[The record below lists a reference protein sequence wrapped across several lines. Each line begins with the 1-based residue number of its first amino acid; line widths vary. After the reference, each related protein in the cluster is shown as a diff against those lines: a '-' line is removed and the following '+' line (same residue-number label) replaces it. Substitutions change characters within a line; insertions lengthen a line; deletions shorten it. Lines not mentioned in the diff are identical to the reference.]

1 MKKVFLLLVT
11 ILLLGVINVKA
22 EEEYNIVIDENN
34 NFTLTDSS
42 NNQITDTTIA
52 KYEDNTLTLGEGKY
66 FNQIKIK
73 NDTTITSNDKGV
85 YIKELTTK
93 EGNTNVLANVT
104 INNLKVREDDTYIC
118 KIIIGGNLIIDD
130 SEINSKSTHSI
141 DGYSYVTNAKI
152 KATSYYANKNDSE
165 GYGLK
170 IINSEIETGILCPL
184 LSGLYIKDSTLDI
197 SSTLYSYGKVYID
210 GATIDVGISNTST
223 GTRITFQGRNNGEEI
238 IKNSTIKA
246 KNSIENSSN
255 DLTIENS
262 IIEIG
267 GISPNNSLLKIS
279 NSTLK
284 VKNGLS
290 YMRAIIEDSNLEVGY
305 IGFITYIEGE
315 KYLKINNSSLTTSG
329 NAIRTDNISNTEINN
344 SNIIFNNWLKVNGN
358 IEINNTNMKIMANK
372 QNYPGLFIENDLNI
386 NNSNVTIDHT
396 ENNKIVSII
405 KGNIFLDNKIFPI
418 DNNKTDLKIKE
429 YTKEEVIS
437 NVSSISGS
445 ITDDENVKV
454 FTYEDNSYSD
464 YVKLATQKT
473 ATFKVKNGTWL
484 DGTSD
489 DIKIDYLYGEP
500 LEIENLPKE
509 VQELL
514 TSKMGSWSMDLNN
527 LDTTQDLDI
536 EFKYDLINPETKR
549 NLLILFVII
558 VISIVVFT
566 KIKTKHV
573 NY

>member
-1 MKKVFLLLVT
+1 M
-11 ILLLGVINVKA
+11 
-22 EEEYNIVIDENN
+22 
-34 NFTLTDSS
+34 
-42 NNQITDTTIA
+42 
-52 KYEDNTLTLGEGKY
+52 
-66 FNQIKIK
+66 
-73 NDTTITSNDKGV
+73 
-85 YIKELTTK
+85 
-93 EGNTNVLANVT
+93 
-104 INNLKVREDDTYIC
+104 
-118 KIIIGGNLIIDD
+118 
-130 SEINSKSTHSI
+130 
-141 DGYSYVTNAKI
+141 
-152 KATSYYANKNDSE
+152 
-165 GYGLK
+165 
-170 IINSEIETGILCPL
+170 
-184 LSGLYIKDSTLDI
+184 
-197 SSTLYSYGKVYID
+197 
-210 GATIDVGISNTST
+210 
-223 GTRITFQGRNNGEEI
+223 
-238 IKNSTIKA
+238 
-246 KNSIENSSN
+246 
-255 DLTIENS
+255 
-262 IIEIG
+262 
-267 GISPNNSLLKIS
+267 
-279 NSTLK
+279 
-284 VKNGLS
+284 
-290 YMRAIIEDSNLEVGY
+290 
-305 IGFITYIEGE
+305 
-315 KYLKINNSSLTTSG
+315 
-329 NAIRTDNISNTEINN
+329 
-344 SNIIFNNWLKVNGN
+344 NGN
-358 IEINNTNMKIMANK
+358 IEINNTNMKIIANK

-418 DNNKTDLKIKE
+418 DNNKTNLKIKE
-429 YTKEEVIS
+429 YTKEEVIN

-527 LDTTQDLDI
+527 LDTTKDLDI

-549 NLLILFVII
+549 NLLVLFII
-558 VISIVVFT
+558 TIISIVVFT

>member
-1 MKKVFLLLVT
+1 M
-11 ILLLGVINVKA
+11 
-22 EEEYNIVIDENN
+22 
-34 NFTLTDSS
+34 
-42 NNQITDTTIA
+42 
-52 KYEDNTLTLGEGKY
+52 
-66 FNQIKIK
+66 
-73 NDTTITSNDKGV
+73 
-85 YIKELTTK
+85 
-93 EGNTNVLANVT
+93 
-104 INNLKVREDDTYIC
+104 
-118 KIIIGGNLIIDD
+118 KII
-130 SEINSKSTHSI
+130 
-141 DGYSYVTNAKI
+141 
-152 KATSYYANKNDSE
+152 
-165 GYGLK
+165 
-170 IINSEIETGILCPL
+170 
-184 LSGLYIKDSTLDI
+184 
-197 SSTLYSYGKVYID
+197 
-210 GATIDVGISNTST
+210 
-223 GTRITFQGRNNGEEI
+223 
-238 IKNSTIKA
+238 
-246 KNSIENSSN
+246 
-255 DLTIENS
+255 
-262 IIEIG
+262 
-267 GISPNNSLLKIS
+267 
-279 NSTLK
+279 
-284 VKNGLS
+284 
-290 YMRAIIEDSNLEVGY
+290 
-305 IGFITYIEGE
+305 
-315 KYLKINNSSLTTSG
+315 
-329 NAIRTDNISNTEINN
+329 
-344 SNIIFNNWLKVNGN
+344 
-358 IEINNTNMKIMANK
+358 ANK

-418 DNNKTDLKIKE
+418 DNNKTNLKIKE
-429 YTKEEVIS
+429 YTKEEVIN

-527 LDTTQDLDI
+527 LDTTKDLDI

-549 NLLILFVII
+549 NLLVLFII
-558 VISIVVFT
+558 TIISIVVFT